1 MKKKSVGDLKK
12 KKKKKKALGVKAEHS
27 EGFVTSRLYL
37 M

>member
-1 MKKKSVGDLKK
+1 MKKKSLGYLKK
-12 KKKKKKALGVKAEHS
+12 KKTALGVKAEHS

>member
-12 KKKKKKALGVKAEHS
+12 QKTALGVKAEPS

>member
-12 KKKKKKALGVKAEHS
+12 KKKKTALGVKAEHS